1 MKILKL
7 IPTALILLLLAG
19 CNGCNKGKSREKPDV
34 SGIRLDVKL
43 MRFDNDLFDFRTKDY
58 DQQVVFMRGKY
69 GPFYDFYIDHFVIGP
84 HPAGDTTHVEHDALT
99 KFLADSYIDRIQD
112 SINYHFKDTRDIE
125 RDLTQAFKYF
135 KYYFPKADVPKVAG
149 VNSGFALG
157 AFTYGKDML
166 GIGLDLYMGP
176 DNIDYDSAGIYK
188 YLLQKM
194 RREYIARNS
203 MEAIYDLYFG
213 GNEMQRGETLI
224 EGMVEKGKKMYF
236 LSYVLPDAPDSM
248 IVGFTAL
255 QTRWCE
261 ANEYEIWKF
270 LNDKD
275 MLYKNNYM
283 DQKRY
288 LDEGPTTA
296 GMPAE
301 APGNIGS
308 WIGLQIVNK
317 FMKETGHKIPIQ
329 DMVLK
334 YDAKT
339 ILNKAKYRPSKSV
352 F

>member
-7 IPTALILLLLAG
+7 IPTALIILLLAG
-19 CNGCNKGKSREKPDV
+19 CNGCNQSKSREKPDV
-34 SGIRLDVKL
+34 SGIHLDVKL
-43 MRFDNDLFDFRTKDY
+43 MRFDRDLFDFRNKDY
-58 DQQVVFMRGKY
+58 DEQVSFMRGKY
-69 GPFYDFYIDHFVIGP
+69 GPFYDFYIDHFVVGP
-84 HPAGDTTHVEHDALT
+84 HPAGDTAHVEHQALD
-99 KFLADSYIDRIQD
+99 KFLADTYIKRLQD
-112 SINYHFKDTRDIE
+112 SINYHYKDTRDIE
-125 RDLTQAFKYF
+125 QDLTLAFKYF
-135 KYYFPKADVPKVAG
+135 KFYFPKAEIPKVAG

-188 YLLQKM
+188 YLQHKM
-194 RREYIARNS
+194 CREYIARNS
-203 MEAIYDLYFG
+203 MEALYDLYFG
-213 GNEMQRGETLI
+213 GDEMQRGETLI

-236 LSYVLPDAPDSM
+236 LSYMLPDAPDSV
-248 IVGFTAL
+248 IVGFTDN
-255 QTRWCE
+255 QTKWCA

-288 LDEGPTTA
+288 LDEGPTTP

-301 APGNIGS
+301 SPGNIGS

-317 FMKETGHKIPIQ
+317 FMRETDHKISLK
-329 DMVLK
+329 DLVLK

-339 ILNKAKYRPSKSV
+339 ILNKAKYRPSKPV

>member
-19 CNGCNKGKSREKPDV
+19 CNGCNKSKSREKPDV
-34 SGIRLDVKL
+34 SGIHVDVKL

-58 DQQVVFMRGKY
+58 DQQVAFMRGKY

-84 HPAGDTTHVEHDALT
+84 HPAGDTTHVEHAALE
-99 KFLADSYIDRIQD
+99 KFLADAYIDRLED
-112 SINYHFKDTRDIE
+112 SINYHFKDTKDIE
-125 RDLTQAFKYF
+125 HDLTQAFKYF
-135 KYYFPKADVPKVAG
+135 KYYFPKAELPKVAG

-176 DNIDYDSAGIYK
+176 DNIDHDSAGIYK
-188 YLLQKM
+188 YLQHKM

-203 MEAIYDLYFG
+203 MEVVYDLYFG
-213 GNEMQRGETLI
+213 SGDMQRGETLI
-224 EGMVEKGKKMYF
+224 EGMVEKGKKMYV

-248 IVGFTAL
+248 IVGFTAN
-255 QTRWCE
+255 QTKWCE

-317 FMKETGHKIPIQ
+317 FMQETGHKISIQ

-334 YDAKT
+334 YDAKA